1 MKATNHTITTL
12 VTLVM
17 MLLLGQGALTSCRD
31 KQHIKSLSEMLR
43 DEKKMIDNFVQE
55 QGMNVQEGAEEQRE
69 FDPNVWYK
77 FPNGV
82 YMQVL
87 NKGGELAKPERT
99 RVMLRMKG
107 RFIAPNYNHAFDNLS
122 KGYQQSTEF
131 IYVNTRDRTGSVHY
145 KLIQEQYGH
154 SIDALMCEGVAYPL
168 TMVGDGARI
177 RLLVPFLLGPNVA
190 YNAGAPMYCEEVW
203 YQFVEEA

>member
-12 VTLVM
+12 VTLVL

-43 DEKKMIDNFVQE
+43 DEKKMIDNFIEEQE
-55 QGMNVQEGAEEQRE
+55 MNVQEGVEEQRE

-82 YMQVL
+82 YMQVID
-87 NKGGELAKPERT
+87 KGGELAKPERT

-107 RFIAPNYNHAFDNLS
+107 RLDVYKRQPHRSASSCQKVHEA
-122 KGYQQSTEF
+122 
-131 IYVNTRDRTGSVHY
+131 SVRR
-145 KLIQEQYGH
+145 
-154 SIDALMCEGVAYPL
+154 C
-168 TMVGDGARI
+168 DGACSRVAQ
-177 RLLVPFLLGPNVA
+177 RGSSSALPPQVSQAVPHR
-190 YNAGAPMYCEEVW
+190 
-203 YQFVEEA
+203 

>member
-1 MKATNHTITTL
+1 MKATNHTFTAL
-12 VTLVM
+12 VTLVL
-17 MLLLGQGALTSCRD
+17 MLLLGQGVLTSCRD

-43 DEKKMIDNFVQE
+43 DEKKMIDNFIQE
-55 QGMNVQEGAEEQRE
+55 QGMNVQEGTEGQRE

-82 YMQVL
+82 YMQVID
-87 NKGGELAKPERT
+87 KGGELAKPERT

-107 RFIAPNYNHAFDNLS
+107 RFIAPDYNHEFDNLS
-122 KGYQQSTEF
+122 KGYMQSTEF
-131 IYVNTRDRTGSVHY
+131 IYVNTRDRSGSVHY
-145 KLIQEQYGH
+145 KLIQEQFGH
-154 SIDALMCEGVAYPL
+154 SIDALMCEGVAYSL
-168 TMVGDGARI
+168 TMVGNGARV

-203 YQFVEEA
+203 YQFVEES